1 MAPMRMI
8 AALLAVF
15 SLNCAAAPF
24 IVRLGIERIVLDAPP
39 GFADTTELASPRL
52 QSLSS
57 VLTPASNRILLF
69 ALTDAD
75 LRNFETGDR
84 IEAERYMLAVTP
96 KNLESTRVTREQFA
110 GLVSTSLR
118 NLGAQVD
125 PQPDLI
131 AFLEKQ
137 PIGKAN
143 LLAELKKEQDAFS
156 VLQATR
162 LPPVPGAKFYNS
174 SSPQYLV
181 FTTTLVLVRGRA
193 LQLVA
198 YSLYRDPSDIE
209 WLKEISQRWQ
219 EEIQRLNR

>member
-8 AALLAVF
+8 VALLAAI
-15 SLNCAAAPF
+15 SLDCAAAPF

-75 LRNFETGDR
+75 VRNFETGDR

-96 KNLESTRVTREQFA
+96 KNLEATRVTREQFA

-118 NLGAQVD
+118 SLGAQVD
-125 PQPDLI
+125 AQPDLI
-131 AFLEKQ
+131 KFLESQ

-162 LPPVPGAKFYNS
+162 LPPLPGEKFFNS
-174 SSPQYLV
+174 STPQYLV

-193 LQLVA
+193 LQLSA
-198 YSLYRDPSDIE
+198 YSLYRNPSDIE
-209 WLKEISQRWQ
+209 WLKEITQRWQ
-219 EEIQRLNR
+219 EEILRLNR

>member
-8 AALLAVF
+8 AALLAVI
-15 SLNCAAAPF
+15 SLNCAAAPY

-75 LRNFETGDR
+75 LRNFETGER

-96 KNLESTRVTREQFA
+96 KNLEATRVTREQFA
-110 GLVSTSLR
+110 GLVSASLR
-118 NLGAQVD
+118 NLGTQVD

-131 AFLEKQ
+131 KFLENQ

-174 SSPQYLV
+174 STPQYLV

-193 LQLVA
+193 VQLAA